1 MSHIN
6 PFASRR
12 LLGSDKLYITTLAKV
27 DLRLFSINAPCGA
40 FPTFWGGEARKLM
53 FGSGDIEPLFR
64 A

>member
-1 MSHIN
+1 MKVGDRIGWRIN
-6 PFASRR
+6 NHWKEYSE
-12 LLGSDKLYITTLAKV
+12 L
-27 DLRLFSINAPCGA
+27 LFSINAPCGA